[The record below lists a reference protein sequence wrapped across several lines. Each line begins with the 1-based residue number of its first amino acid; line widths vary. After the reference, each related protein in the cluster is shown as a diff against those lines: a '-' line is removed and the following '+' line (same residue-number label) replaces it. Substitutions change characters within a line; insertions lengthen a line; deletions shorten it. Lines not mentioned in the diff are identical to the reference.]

1 MMKKEPKC
9 SVCPDDV
16 KSIPKNLKK
25 YQVGTPTYSGGM
37 LPMATVSSPMSES
50 PIARNL
56 RVKKALQEGR
66 DVNTAKTA
74 NERGFENTVKELS
87 GAGSVERIYNNPKK
101 TVVGTAKALANI
113 AALPVGVGQGL
124 SEVVKGK
131 EFNMGNNPLTG
142 GKYSEGFDE
151 ALDVATVLP
160 AMGLVGK
167 GLSASKKLN
176 AARGLIGKGIQT
188 SKESGLLSNAYK
200 INPRAFK
207 LNPESYYRGIGKE
220 GINDIIESGIIRSK
234 KQHAYPE
241 PYFSK
246 GIVGDKYAKGYFA
259 ELTNEPMKGVGS
271 FADGDLIQTPINTVS
286 VGNPNL
292 KLYEKNWLKGY
303 KEVPIPGS
311 SNAYMSV
318 PDDLSTINFGYKPP
332 LTIIEKGKTMFMSSS
347 NRQKFLADKTVD
359 DAFEYADRVMKD
371 PEYAKR
377 FKDVKSMTP
386 SNAADEQDVLNY
398 IREQVESGK
407 MTSQDFSKEQIA
419 KMSDEEIKNNFANAY
434 RYNTSNV
441 AYYDADKLPVY
452 KNRTSQT
459 PQQTSVQHLKK
470 NIRINPFSEK
480 KTGLYDPGKF
490 ASTQNTSSEVV
501 EVGSKNLGDLFNV
514 TVHEILGHGKTFG
527 NVSLTQKEKE
537 LLQSV
542 FKSNNSAS
550 SYIKMPTETMARIDE
565 IRSTLNKDNPF
576 KTITEDDLLK
586 FEKMVN
592 TNKNIPGANW
602 GEKGS
607 SMLQFI
613 QNMDKKELAKVM
625 NKMYGTAGTAVG
637 AETLRQSKLDGKVN
651 LPKYQLGT
659 VFVNSAQDPR
669 NLAFIDS
676 TRAGQQSLAGLMN
689 DIRVGDIPATMTNG
703 QPIRRVEDLARANP
717 NLMRIGA
724 GRASGVNMRANL
736 SNGDPNGLDANMP
749 LSGAR
754 NKPVVTL
761 DGPAFMSNDYYR
773 MPRQQV
779 VVGEDPALK
788 LDKKN
793 YLSIPVRSPN
803 AATLK
808 ELDEPLKVRE
818 IPREKPAMVDQ
829 NFSSA
834 ELLRIL
840 KKPSGYTNKGD
851 GKGNLPKF
859 QLGSPMPTK
868 QQYQDS
874 IQTNY
879 QSHLEKTGGA
889 SPLPPG
895 VNLGMNCING
905 VCNFIKGTNAHKFGG
920 KGYTGNATF
929 NDEREKNG
937 YYEADWRTTGFEVGD
952 VVQYAR
958 TKDNAERIDGMKITP
973 KNAKEL
979 YPQHAKVILNTRV
992 DDRGRKMYTIGHNGG
1007 DIKFTT
1013 SEITEEELM
1022 KHGIEGYGT
1031 YNGLIVNRYDPEK
1044 VKESK
1049 AALLA
1054 RQAVFQGNNEHASKY
1069 NTPPNFIYKGAKGA
1083 KSEQN
1088 MVGYFKKNYQA
1099 LGKQSNMSPETLHK
1113 AFTNIVG
1120 IGHQESD
1127 LGGNTEVKMP
1137 QFLMDEARTLRD
1149 NFSTEDDWKKDYWKS
1164 NADGVQSKYKSEAEF
1179 KKALASRS
1187 PISPEVSKYLYLN
1200 SPRSKGTFKQKELSE
1215 RGRFFDSN
1223 LDSEE
1228 KQFVSAMQLYMDN
1241 YDVVKK
1247 KYPGKTDDEY
1257 LDLATLMHN
1266 APSKALTP
1274 EYVEYYQKNNKID
1287 YVNKVKAQRGELVIG
1302 ETFKPSGTNLIGAKD
1317 STLANATPVP
1327 RIATP
1332 TKLSPKEVETLK
1344 AFMSKK

>member
-1 MMKKEPKC
+1 MMMKKEPKC

-74 NERGFENTVKELS
+74 NEKGFENTVKELS
-87 GAGSVERIYNNPKK
+87 GAGSVERIYKDP
-101 TVVGTAKALANI
+101 VGTLKGTAI
-113 AALPVGVGQGL
+113 AASNVLALPIGIASGMGEVAQGREFDMGQ
-124 SEVVKGK
+124 
-131 EFNMGNNPLTG
+131 NPFTG
-142 GKYSEGFDE
+142 RKISEGFDK

-160 AMGLVGK
+160 AVGLLGK
-167 GLSASKKLN
+167 GVGAAGKAVRAIPAVDRGMNTASRVVNTAKSLATEFKSGLTAKNPSGLFETPVSTLSPERLKYLKEVNRLSAYGDEVKASSNQKLIAAGDPSAATKKQLYEKYLQSSLTEEDLMNLSGMDKARLKHELSLMNIVDEPKIKKAIDPNFPDYSQNVGTDADLDELLLQNPSMAESPIFPSWSQVPTEAQDLN
-176 AARGLIGKGIQT
+176 RYVGAGGRQINIRPVVRQPPPLPPAEAYAQPRRSLL
-188 SKESGLLSNAYK
+188 ES
-200 INPRAFK
+200 INLQRPVRENF
-207 LNPESYYRGIGKE
+207 
-220 GINDIIESGIIRSK
+220 DGIIRGRRHMQPK
-234 KQHAYPE
+234 VERAIERNFEKY
-241 PYFSK
+241 
-246 GIVGDKYAKGYFA
+246 GDASYN
-259 ELTNEPMKGVGS
+259 LGVGFKEALTKKLRKVAPTSEFVESSTKKVKSEPLLSVLYKQGNTGKEVMQKVSEAKQAYITAKKGHYKAASSLSSNS
-271 FADGDLIQTPINTVS
+271 FPLYTTMIS
-286 VGNPNL
+286 NL
-292 KLYEKNWLKGY
+292 KK
-303 KEVPIPGS
+303 
-311 SNAYMSV
+311 SV
-318 PDDLSTINFGYKPP
+318 PNTRYSIDGFSELNSSGYIDQ
-332 LTIIEKGKTMFMSSS
+332 LGGS
-347 NRQKFLADKTVD
+347 N
-359 DAFEYADRVMKD
+359 
-371 PEYAKR
+371 
-377 FKDVKSMTP
+377 
-386 SNAADEQDVLNY
+386 
-398 IREQVESGK
+398 
-407 MTSQDFSKEQIA
+407 
-419 KMSDEEIKNNFANAY
+419 EEIAGFLNEHI
-434 RYNTSNV
+434 S
-441 AYYDADKLPVY
+441 KL
-452 KNRTSQT
+452 N
-459 PQQTSVQHLKK
+459 
-470 NIRINPFSEK
+470 
-480 KTGLYDPGKF
+480 
-490 ASTQNTSSEVV
+490 
-501 EVGSKNLGDLFNV
+501 
-514 TVHEILGHGKTFG
+514 
-527 NVSLTQKEKE
+527 
-537 LLQSV
+537 
-542 FKSNNSAS
+542 
-550 SYIKMPTETMARIDE
+550 
-565 IRSTLNKDNPF
+565 
-576 KTITEDDLLK
+576 
-586 FEKMVN
+586 
-592 TNKNIPGANW
+592 
-602 GEKGS
+602 
-607 SMLQFI
+607 
-613 QNMDKKELAKVM
+613 
-625 NKMYGTAGTAVG
+625 
-637 AETLRQSKLDGKVN
+637 LDGKKI
-651 LPKYQLGT
+651 PK
-659 VFVNSAQDPR
+659 VFVKDGKVMYPKI
-669 NLAFIDS
+669 NL
-676 TRAGQQSLAGLMN
+676 
-689 DIRVGDIPATMTNG
+689 
-703 QPIRRVEDLARANP
+703 E
-717 NLMRIGA
+717 
-724 GRASGVNMRANL
+724 
-736 SNGDPNGLDANMP
+736 
-749 LSGAR
+749 
-754 NKPVVTL
+754 K
-761 DGPAFMSNDYYR
+761 Y
-773 MPRQQV
+773 
-779 VVGEDPALK
+779 K
-788 LDKKN
+788 LG
-793 YLSIPVRSPN
+793 
-803 AATLK
+803 
-808 ELDEPLKVRE
+808 
-818 IPREKPAMVDQ
+818 
-829 NFSSA
+829 
-834 ELLRIL
+834 
-840 KKPSGYTNKGD
+840 GYANKGD

-879 QSHLEKTGGA
+879 QSHLENTGGA

-1007 DIKFTT
+1007 GIKFTT
-1013 SEITEEELM
+1013 SEIAEEELM
-1022 KHGIEGYGT
+1022 KHGVEGYGT

-1088 MVGYFKKNYQA
+1088 MVDYFKKNYQA

-1127 LGGNTEVKMP
+1127 LGGNMEVKMP

-1187 PISPEVSKYLYLN
+1187 PISPEVSEYLYLN

-1274 EYVEYYQKNNKID
+1274 EYVEYYQKNNKMD
-1287 YVNKVKAQRGELVIG
+1287 YVNKVKVQRGELVIG

-1317 STLANATPVP
+1317 STLANATSAP
-1327 RIATP
+1327 RMATP

-1344 AFMSKK
+1344 AFMNKK